1 MILRLGDDH
10 PFIDSLIYWIVSL
23 HATNTIMTT
32 VNDSQAPAIL
42 ATGSV
47 FTALSVL
54 AVILRFVARR
64 GKRAQLGQD
73 DWTIL
78 AALVMFVLCEGLEM
92 TGGFYDAT

>member
-1 MILRLGDDH
+1 
-10 PFIDSLIYWIVSL
+10 
-23 HATNTIMTT
+23 MTA
-32 VNDSQAPAIL
+32 VDNSQAPAIL

-64 GKRAQLGQD
+64 IKRAQLGWD

-78 AALVMFVLCEGLEM
+78 AALVMFILCEGLEL
-92 TGGFYDAT
+92 TGEPYDAISFHRLLNRDSIW

>member
-1 MILRLGDDH
+1 MILRLGDNH
-10 PFIDSLIYWIVSL
+10 PFIDWLIYWIVSF
-23 HATNTIMTT
+23 HATNTIMTA

-42 ATGSV
+42 ATASV

-64 GKRAQLGQD
+64 LKRAQLGWD
-73 DWTIL
+73 DWAIL

>member
-1 MILRLGDDH
+1 
-10 PFIDSLIYWIVSL
+10 
-23 HATNTIMTT
+23 MTA

-42 ATGSV
+42 ATASV

-64 GKRAQLGQD
+64 LKRAQLGWD
-73 DWTIL
+73 DWAIL